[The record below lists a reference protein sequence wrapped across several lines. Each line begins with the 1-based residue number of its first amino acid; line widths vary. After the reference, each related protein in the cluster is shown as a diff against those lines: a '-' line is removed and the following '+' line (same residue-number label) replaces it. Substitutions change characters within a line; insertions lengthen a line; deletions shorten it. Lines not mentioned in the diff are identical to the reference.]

1 MSVDKSYTR
10 RRGKVISISI
20 PRYLIDFIDKMMR
33 EKHYKTRSEFIRYV
47 LHLYQDKFIVRKLDT
62 VSKEEM
68 DEANKY
74 KMKKHFEDIGH
85 LSQLIANTIISSKKA
100 GVLED
105 E

>member
-1 MSVDKSYTR
+1 
-10 RRGKVISISI
+10 
-20 PRYLIDFIDKMMR
+20 
-33 EKHYKTRSEFIRYV
+33 
-47 LHLYQDKFIVRKLDT
+47 LDT
-62 VSKEEM
+62 VSKEER